1 MNNEM
6 CGCNGTCSSE
16 EKTSTAKGIV
26 RINYK
31 EDFELVVEL
40 LAGDK
45 PYKLGDEDF
54 RIDFIVMA
62 SRYTVGR
69 TAGVCERCA
78 VDGNKV
84 RCFMDGH
91 GLPPGELRAE
101 VKVNTPDPNYADGKR
116 LSVAIAEGTV
126 VLVKDNTRFDGAV
139 IKANIPVALVDAYQL
154 AKAHGYKGTI
164 DEYYATFT
172 EVGHLKENIK
182 GTLDEMT
189 EAEKQRADAETER
202 AKAETERQRKQDSL
216 NTAES
221 ERVKNEQQRQT
232 AEEQRQQS
240 ENERV
245 SAESNRASAEVER
258 AKAEQQRS
266 SMEQARQTAE
276 RQRSKDERERVG
288 SEIERAK
295 AEDSRTQA
303 EKQRQTDEELR
314 KQAETKRVNAEEKR
328 MSLEKERSTTFSS
341 MQENINSKIK
351 DVNAATSDLK
361 SIIGMDKGVFAS
373 IDALQTAY
381 PSPQVGYSAKVGT
394 ELPYAIYVCEKAGTW
409 KDSGAK
415 YTQTTQVPT
424 VEQTTGESETSVMS
438 QKAVTE
444 AIPKIAD
451 DLSVDDTT
459 KALSAAQGK
468 KLNEMIK
475 HNDGIISMLVEKVDG
490 VPEMTKN
497 LNLSAFELTGWWID
511 TNTRWDNQ
519 HPKWGN
525 GIIIPLDGVKH
536 IQIKGMTSSGG
547 RKSEYAL
554 LKDFDT
560 NDPIP
565 HFAAGTSLTR
575 YFGIDKVA
583 EIDVPDDAAFLYL
596 CVANG
601 AGLREKVLP
610 SSVVFTYY
618 AQTGFNKRISACEAS
633 KVLAVDMTF
642 RKTALL
648 GDSITWL
655 SLSSNPER
663 GWARYFARNMKFAE
677 LRNYARSGA
686 TWSNSATTKVDAKAY
701 SVSTTPD
708 NVIFNQLQ
716 RLFLDLGN
724 GFKPDYIVIAAG
736 INDVWFPDARPDALA
751 RTAGEIMESEQRY
764 SDKDVSACTSIAE
777 SIRLVAELLWQRL
790 PDVQVILLSPMQSTS
805 VEYSKLR
812 QATEIIRGCADYLG
826 WGFIS
831 QMDEIPVNRIREKWE
846 NRLTYD
852 GTHTSELGAK
862 VVGDILSSKIHKLLN
877 GSWSTK

>member
-1 MNNEM
+1 
-6 CGCNGTCSSE
+6 
-16 EKTSTAKGIV
+16 
-26 RINYK
+26 
-31 EDFELVVEL
+31 
-40 LAGDK
+40 
-45 PYKLGDEDF
+45 
-54 RIDFIVMA
+54 
-62 SRYTVGR
+62 
-69 TAGVCERCA
+69 
-78 VDGNKV
+78 
-84 RCFMDGH
+84 MDSH

-116 LSVAIAEGTV
+116 LNVAIAEGTV

-139 IKANIPVALVDAYQL
+139 IKAAISMMLIDAYDL

-164 DEYYATFT
+164 DEYYDTFT

-182 GTLDEMT
+182 VTIDEMT
-189 EAEKQRADAETER
+189 KAEKQRSTAETER
-202 AKAETERQRKQDSL
+202 AKAETERQRKQDIL
-216 NTAES
+216 NTAEE
-221 ERVKNEQQRQT
+221 ERVKYEQQRQNYEGKREQAELNRFT
-232 AEEQRQQS
+232 AENYRE
-240 ENERV
+240 
-245 SAESNRASAEVER
+245 SAEVER
-258 AKAEQQRS
+258 LNAEQRRNS
-266 SMEQARQTAE
+266 TEQARQTAE
-276 RQRSKDERERVG
+276 NQRAKDELARVG
-288 SEIERAK
+288 SEKERAK
-295 AEDSRTQA
+295 SEDSRTQA
-303 EKQRQTDEELR
+303 EKQRQTAEDSR
-314 KQAETKRVNAEEKR
+314 NQAETKRVNAEEKR
-328 MSLEKERSTTFSS
+328 MSSEKERSTTFSS

-415 YTQTTQVPT
+415 YTPTTQIPKI
-424 VEQTTGESETSVMS
+424 EQTKGDSETSVMS

-468 KLNEMIK
+468 KLNELIK
-475 HNDGIISMLVEKVDG
+475 HNDGIISMLVDKIDG
-490 VPEMTKN
+490 VPEMSKN
-497 LNLSAFELTGWWID
+497 LDLSAFELTGWWID
-511 TNTRWDNQ
+511 KNTGWDNKY
-519 HPKWGN
+519 PTWAN
-525 GIIIPLDGVKH
+525 GIIIPLGGVKH
-536 IQIKGMTSSGG
+536 IQIKGSTNKGG

-554 LKDFDT
+554 LKDFDK
-560 NDPIP
+560 NEWRP
-565 HFAAGTSLTR
+565 HFAAGTYLTR
-575 YFGIDKVA
+575 NFGIDKVA

-596 CVANG
+596 CVADG
-601 AGLREKVLP
+601 AGLSENVLP

-618 AQTGFNKRISACEAS
+618 AQAGFDERISACESS
-633 KVLAVDMTF
+633 KVLAVDMTIK
-642 RKTALL
+642 KTALL

-686 TWSNSATTKVDAKAY
+686 TWSNSATTKVDANAY
-701 SVSTTPD
+701 SASTTPD

-716 RLFLDLGN
+716 RLFIDLGN

-751 RTAGEIMESEQRY
+751 KTAGEVMESEQRY
-764 SDKDVSACTSIAE
+764 SDKDVNTCTSIAE

-790 PDVQVILLSPMQSTS
+790 PDVQVILLSPLQSTS
-805 VEYSKLR
+805 VEYTKLR
-812 QATEIIRGCADYLG
+812 QATEIMRGCADYLG

-846 NRLTYD
+846 KRLTYD

-862 VVGDILSSKIHKLLN
+862 IVGDILSSKINKLLN
-877 GSWSTK
+877 GSWSMK

>member
-6 CGCNGTCSSE
+6 CGCNETCGTE

-26 RINYK
+26 KINYK

-45 PYKLGDEDF
+45 PYQLGDENF

-69 TAGVCERCA
+69 TGGICERCL
-78 VDGNKV
+78 VDGNKI

-101 VKVNTPDPNYADGKR
+101 VKVNTPDPNYAHGKR
-116 LSVAIAEGTV
+116 LNVAIAEGVV

-139 IKANIPVALVDAYQL
+139 IKAAISMMLIDAYDL

-164 DEYYATFT
+164 DEYYDTFT

-182 GTLDEMT
+182 VTIDEMT
-189 EAEKQRADAETER
+189 KAEKQRSTAETER
-202 AKAETERQRKQDSL
+202 AKAATERD
-216 NTAES
+216 
-221 ERVKNEQQRQT
+221 
-232 AEEQRQQS
+232 
-240 ENERV
+240 
-245 SAESNRASAEVER
+245 
-258 AKAEQQRS
+258 KAE
-266 SMEQARQTAE
+266 T
-276 RQRSKDERERVG
+276 
-288 SEIERAK
+288 
-295 AEDSRTQA
+295 
-303 EKQRQTDEELR
+303 QRQTDEELR
-314 KQAETKRVNAEEKR
+314 NQAETERASAEGKRIKAEK
-328 MSLEKERSTTFSS
+328 KRSTTFSS

-361 SIIGMDKGVFAS
+361 SIIGMDKGVFAN
-373 IDALQTAY
+373 IDVLQTAY
-381 PSPQVGYSAKVGT
+381 PSPQVGFSAKVGT
-394 ELPYAIYVCEKAGTW
+394 EIPYAIYVCEKAGTW

-415 YTQTTQVPT
+415 YTPTTQIPKI
-424 VEQTTGESETSVMS
+424 EQTKGDSETSVMS

-468 KLNEMIK
+468 KLNELIK
-475 HNDGIISMLVEKVDG
+475 HNDGIISMLVDKIDG
-490 VPEMTKN
+490 VPEMSKN
-497 LNLSAFELTGWWID
+497 LDLSAFELTGWWID
-511 TNTRWDNQ
+511 KNTGWDNKY
-519 HPKWGN
+519 PTWAN
-525 GIIIPLDGVKH
+525 GIIIPLGGVKH
-536 IQIKGMTSSGG
+536 IQIKGSTNKGG

-554 LKDFDT
+554 LKDFDK
-560 NDPIP
+560 NEWRP
-565 HFAAGTSLTR
+565 HFAAGTYLTR
-575 YFGIDKVA
+575 NFGIDKVA

-596 CVANG
+596 CVADG
-601 AGLREKVLP
+601 AGLSENVLP

-618 AQTGFNKRISACEAS
+618 AQAGFDERISACESS
-633 KVLAVDMTF
+633 KVLAVDMTIK
-642 RKTALL
+642 KTALL

-701 SVSTTPD
+701 SASTTPD

-716 RLFLDLGN
+716 RLFIDLGK
-724 GFKPDYIVIAAG
+724 GFKPDYIVITAG

-751 RTAGEIMESEQRY
+751 KTAGEVMESEQRY
-764 SDKDVSACTSIAE
+764 SDKDVNTCTSIAE

-812 QATEIIRGCADYLG
+812 QATEIMRGCADYLG

-846 NRLTYD
+846 KRLTYD

-862 VVGDILSSKIHKLLN
+862 IVGDILSSKINKLLN
-877 GSWSTK
+877 GSWSMK

>member
-1 MNNEM
+1 MNSNEM
-6 CGCNGTCSSE
+6 CGCGSE
-16 EKTSTAKGIV
+16 EKTSTAKGLV

-31 EDFELVVEL
+31 QDFELVVEL

-69 TAGVCERCA
+69 TAGVCERCMV
-78 VDGNKV
+78 VDGNKI

-101 VKVNTPDPNYADGKR
+101 VKVNTPDPNYADGSR
-116 LSVAIAEGTV
+116 LNVAIAEGMV
-126 VLVKDNTRFDGAV
+126 VLVKDNTRFDGAI
-139 IKANIPVALVDAYQL
+139 IKAKIHVMMIDAYDL
-154 AKAHGYKGTI
+154 AKEHGYKGTI
-164 DEYYATFT
+164 DEYYSTFT
-172 EVGHLKENIK
+172 EVGQLKENIK
-182 GTLDEMT
+182 GTLDKMT
-189 EAEKQRADAETER
+189 KAEKLRANAETER
-202 AKAETERQRKQDSL
+202 AKAET
-216 NTAES
+216 
-221 ERVKNEQQRQT
+221 QRQ
-232 AEEQRQQS
+232 
-240 ENERV
+240 
-245 SAESNRASAEVER
+245 
-258 AKAEQQRS
+258 
-266 SMEQARQTAE
+266 
-276 RQRSKDERERVG
+276 D
-288 SEIERAK
+288 
-295 AEDSRTQA
+295 A
-303 EKQRQTDEELR
+303 EKLR
-314 KQAETKRVNAEEKR
+314 KQAETERVNSEKKR
-328 MSLEKERSTTFSS
+328 MSSEKERTTAFSS
-341 MQENINSKIK
+341 MQENIGSKIK
-351 DVNAATSDLK
+351 EVNAATSDLK

-415 YTQTTQVPT
+415 FTPTTQIPT
-424 VEQTTGESETSVMS
+424 IEQTIGESKTSVMS

-468 KLNEMIK
+468 KLNELIK
-475 HNDGIISMLVEKVDG
+475 HNDGIISMLVGKVDG
-490 VPEMTKN
+490 VPEVTKN
-497 LNLSAFELTGWWID
+497 LDLSAFELTGWWID
-511 TNTRWDNQ
+511 MNTVWSNKY
-519 HPKWGN
+519 PTWGN
-525 GIIIPLDGVKH
+525 SIIIPLDGVKH

-560 NDPIP
+560 SVMFP
-565 HFAAGTSLTR
+565 HFAAGTGLTR
-575 YFGIDKVA
+575 GFGIDKVA
-583 EIDVPDDAAFLYL
+583 EIDVLDDAAFLYL

-601 AGLREKVLP
+601 SGFSEKVLS

-618 AQTGFNKRISACEAS
+618 AQAGFNKRISACEAS
-633 KVLAVDMTF
+633 KVLAVDMTL

-655 SLSSNPER
+655 SLSSNPKR

-686 TWSNSATTKVDAKAY
+686 TWSNSATTKVNTEAY
-701 SVSTTPD
+701 SASTTPD

-877 GSWSTK
+877 GSWNTK

>member
-1 MNNEM
+1 MNSNEM
-6 CGCNGTCSSE
+6 CGCGTE
-16 EKTSTAKGIV
+16 EKPSTAIGLVK
-26 RINYK
+26 INYK

-69 TAGVCERCA
+69 TAGVCERCG

-84 RCFMDGH
+84 RCFMDSH

-101 VKVNTPDPNYADGKR
+101 VKVNTTDPNYADGKR
-116 LSVAIAEGTV
+116 LNVAIAEGVV

-189 EAEKQRADAETER
+189 KAEKLRANAETER
-202 AKAETERQRKQDSL
+202 AKAET
-216 NTAES
+216 
-221 ERVKNEQQRQT
+221 QRQ
-232 AEEQRQQS
+232 
-240 ENERV
+240 
-245 SAESNRASAEVER
+245 
-258 AKAEQQRS
+258 
-266 SMEQARQTAE
+266 
-276 RQRSKDERERVG
+276 D
-288 SEIERAK
+288 
-295 AEDSRTQA
+295 A
-303 EKQRQTDEELR
+303 EKLR
-314 KQAETKRVNAEEKR
+314 KQAETERVNSEKKR
-328 MSLEKERSTTFSS
+328 MSSEKERTTAFSS
-341 MQENINSKIK
+341 MQENIGSKIK
-351 DVNAATSDLK
+351 EVNAATSDLK

-415 YTQTTQVPT
+415 YTPTTQIPT
-424 VEQTTGESETSVMS
+424 IEQTIGESKTSVMS

-451 DLSVDDTT
+451 DLSVDDTK

-468 KLNEMIK
+468 KLNELIK

-490 VPEMTKN
+490 VPEVTKN
-497 LNLSAFELTGWWID
+497 LDLSAFELTGWWID
-511 TNTRWDNQ
+511 TNTCWYNQ

-583 EIDVPDDAAFLYL
+583 EIDVPDDAVFLYL

-601 AGLREKVLP
+601 AGFSEKVLP

-686 TWSNSATTKVDAKAY
+686 TWSNSSTTKVDAKAY

-716 RLFLDLGN
+716 RLFIDLGN

-736 INDVWFPDARPDALA
+736 INDVWFPNARPEALA
-751 RTAGEIMESEQRY
+751 RTAGEVMESEQRY

-790 PDVQVILLSPMQSTS
+790 PDVQVILLSPLQSTS

-812 QATEIIRGCADYLG
+812 HATEIIRGCADYLG

-846 NRLTYD
+846 NKLTYD

-862 VVGDILSSKIHKLLN
+862 IVGDILSSKIHTLLN
-877 GSWSTK
+877 GSWSTT